1 MHEIDSVISVVDDDT
16 SVRSSLKRLLRSMG
30 FQVRTFASAVEF
42 LQQGPLHYHGCV
54 ILDVRMPGMNGID
67 LQKKLQES
75 RISLPIIFITA
86 YEDPGVRE
94 QAMQAGAVAFL
105 QKPLADS
112 SLTDAIGLA
121 LEHSSKQVSRSSKI
135 TEKRQV
141 PVCQHMLPKK

>member
-1 MHEIDSVISVVDDDT
+1 MHDIDSVISVVDDDT

-42 LQQGPLHYHGCV
+42 LQQGPLHDHGCV
-54 ILDVRMPGMNGID
+54 IVDIRMPGMNGID

-75 RISLPIIFITA
+75 RILLPIIFITA

-94 QAMQAGAVAFL
+94 QAMRAGAVAFL

-112 SLTDAIGLA
+112 ALTDAMGLA
-121 LEHSSKQVSRSSKI
+121 LEHTSKQVSRRSKNA
-135 TEKRQV
+135 ERNR
-141 PVCQHMLPKK
+141 